1 MSSYNP
7 SIHIPPTTLITRR
20 LTLWAKSQEQ
30 TFRYMQRRMGPL
42 INWRSLLLITSVA
55 KRIKDKRRYF
65 IWIEDKNPNQPRP
78 RDTISAHP
86 IPKPFEYT
94 HRRTKDIASV
104 ILNAFAFIH
113 PNNFRN
119 ILTQQCIAQTTLYM
133 SLLWYPWRKR
143 RSFRR
148 YLTMDR
154 YPSFLPS
161 WDVWMTL
168 R

>member
-1 MSSYNP
+1 MGQ
-7 SIHIPPTTLITRR
+7 IPRANIKEHAKEDGTINKLTILIIDH
-20 LTLWAKSQEQ
+20 
-30 TFRYMQRRMGPL
+30 QR
-42 INWRSLLLITSVA
+42 S
-55 KRIKDKRRYF
+55 KEDKRRYF

-86 IPKPFEYT
+86 IPKLFEYT
-94 HRRTKDIASV
+94 YSRRTKDIASV

-119 ILTQQCIAQTTLYM
+119 ILPQQCIAQTTLYM

-161 WDVWMTL
+161 SDEWMTL
-168 R
+168 RYTVTPFFCTTVTEKMYHYFGTL